1 MRRRRSYKELE
12 LENKLLQDTLAS
24 TEKDLAHYKERVRV
38 LEAYVSRT
46 TKEIRNLTQDFQI
59 IRNYV
64 NELNEKLKE
73 KQGKIAV
80 LTTRLKYYE
89 NAHSPPSLQSLQY
102 KKRKQEE
109 QKQGDNKKQKEASTK
124 SAKKAG
130 AQKGHKGVSRSHNPG
145 RVVHHTFEY
154 TPICECGNIMTK
166 IGWKQRHITEL
177 IPAKIEETL
186 HVIEMAACKCGKKQL
201 APAAGVPK
209 SGEFWSSIMRCH
221 HCIACGK
228 DSNKT
233 HTCNFEGSLRPEYI
247 CGCGKQHN
255 CQYEFTCV

>member
-1 MRRRRSYKELE
+1 MGRLVLR
-12 LENKLLQDTLAS
+12 LAA

-59 IRNYV
+59 IINYV
-64 NELNEKLKE
+64 NELEKKLKE

-80 LTTRLKYYE
+80 ITTRLKYYE
-89 NAHSPPSLQSLQY
+89 NAHLPPSLQSLQY
-102 KKRKQEE
+102 KKRE
-109 QKQGDNKKQKEASTK
+109 QGDNKQQTEASTK

-130 AQKGHKGVSRSHNPG
+130 AQKGHKGVSRSHNPD
-145 RVVHHTFEY
+145 RVMRHTFEH

-166 IGWKQRHITEL
+166 SGWKQRRITEL
-177 IPAKIEETL
+177 IPARIEETL
-186 HVIEMAACKCGKKQL
+186 HVIEMASCMCGKKQL
-201 APAAGVPK
+201 APAVGVPE
-209 SGEFWSSIMRCH
+209 SGGFEMWCH

-233 HTCNFEGSLRPEYI
+233 RTCNFEGSLRPEYI
-247 CGCGKQHN
+247 GGCGKQHN
-255 CQYEFTCV
+255 CQGRRCMRIIYGNNL